1 MVRAPLVFSNPVQG
15 RDVFTGGAMWSPH
28 TLTPASMTLRS
39 IALQAPLSMGFSRQ
53 EYWSDFPFPPPE
65 DLPDPGIEPESP
77 ALTGGFLPLHTWE
90 LASNC
95 QISFKKKKS
104 APLLVHSLLVTI
116 HLLLLQNKWAPWS
129 VAMSI

>member
-1 MVRAPLVFSNPVQG
+1 
-15 RDVFTGGAMWSPH
+15 
-28 TLTPASMTLRS
+28 
-39 IALQAPLSMGFSRQ
+39 MGFSRQ

-95 QISFKKKKS
+95 QISFKKKKCTF
-104 APLLVHSLLVTI
+104 ACPLVTCHHPSSPPSKQMGPMVSCHE
-116 HLLLLQNKWAPWS
+116 HLIYFIELSLD
-129 VAMSI
+129 M